1 MDPTNV
7 GGGKRATW
15 FNFKNIRVYCE
26 SSLCFST
33 SNIWK
38 FEKERGVVFGMVGTD
53 VFYDGCP
60 SGLAFISYWGIVL
73 FGYDT

>member
-1 MDPTNV
+1 MSAGENGRRGLISRISGFIVSLLCAFLP
-7 GGGKRATW
+7 ATYG
-15 FNFKNIRVYCE
+15 NLRE
-26 SSLCFST
+26 R
-33 SNIWK
+33 
-38 FEKERGVVFGMVGTD
+38 EKERGVVFGMVGTD